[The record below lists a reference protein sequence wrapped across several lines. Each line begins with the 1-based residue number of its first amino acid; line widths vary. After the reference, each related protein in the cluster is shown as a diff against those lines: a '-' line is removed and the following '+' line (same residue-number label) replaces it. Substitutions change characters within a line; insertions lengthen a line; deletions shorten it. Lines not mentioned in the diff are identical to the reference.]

1 MKNRT
6 HSLLRRR
13 IREHLGGSAR
23 LTDKW
28 KEFLEAVGEDYRRGD
43 EDRATVEMSLASAFQ
58 ELLRR
63 DLQLTHDVRER
74 IEIQRA
80 LKENEARFQAL
91 ADSAP
96 VLIWVSGPHGP
107 CTYVNKT
114 WTDFTG
120 RPAEAEIGDGWK
132 DRLHPEDLSAF
143 EAAFEQ
149 AFRAQENFTRE
160 ARLRR
165 RDGEY
170 RWLWMTGIPRK
181 APDGTFQ
188 GFVGTGVDITER
200 RLLELELRAGESRL
214 RRQNETLM
222 DLAGRRSLQRGDDL
236 DAALRE
242 ITEAAARTLEV
253 ERVGIWFFEGQAE
266 RLRCVD
272 VFIRGP
278 NRHEAGAVLAA
289 ADVPSYF
296 KALREERAVA
306 ARDAREDPR
315 TRELAAA
322 RLQPEGI
329 VSTLDAPVRLGGQ
342 VAGVLRHEHMG
353 TPRAWTS
360 EERQFAGSLADLV
373 ALVTEAHERRWAEEA
388 LLKSEERFQ
397 LVARATNDAVWDW
410 DLVTDALW
418 CNAAVGTLFGYARE
432 EIGGTGAWW
441 KSLIHDD
448 DRSAVLGKLEAALAG
463 GEDSWSAEYRMKKA
477 DGTYAFVLDRGT
489 VLRGAD
495 GKAARLIRATTDLTG
510 RRAMEMRLLQ
520 SEKLSAMGQLAAGIA
535 HEINNPLGVILGF
548 AQAVLRRLPAPS
560 PFQKP
565 LQAVER
571 EALRCRALVRDLL
584 TFSRASDA
592 RREEVDINLSVEGAL
607 SLVLAQSKMTKV
619 EVREELGEGLPR
631 FLGNFNQI
639 QQVIINLAANAMDAM
654 PKGGILTVRTELRV
668 ELAGACVCLKISDTG
683 SGIPAE
689 ILPRIFDPFFT
700 TKPVGRGTGLGLSL
714 VHEIVKKHEGFVEV
728 QSRPGF
734 TEFCVKFPAWA
745 GPEAGR
751 KPEGPAPE
759 EGKKE
764 G

>member
-1 MKNRT
+1 
-6 HSLLRRR
+6 L
-13 IREHLGGSAR
+13 SA
-23 LTDKW
+23 KW
-28 KEFLEAVGEDYRRGD
+28 KDFLEAVGEDYRRGD

-58 ELLRR
+58 ELFRR

-74 IEIQRA
+74 IEIQRS

-143 EAAFEQ
+143 EAAFER
-149 AFRAQENFTRE
+149 AFQAQERFTRE

-200 RLLELELRAGESRL
+200 RGLELELRAGESRL

-222 DLAGRRSLQRGDDL
+222 ELAGRRSLQRGDDL
-236 DAALRE
+236 DAALLE

-272 VFIRGP
+272 VFARGP
-278 NRHEAGAVLAA
+278 NRHEGGSVLAA
-289 ADVPSYF
+289 VDFPAYF

-315 TRELAAA
+315 TKELAATH
-322 RLQPEGI
+322 LQPKGI
-329 VSTLDAPVRLGGQ
+329 VSVLDAPVRLGGQ
-342 VAGVLRHEHMG
+342 LVGVLRHEHTG
-353 TPRAWTS
+353 IPRAWTT
-360 EERQFAGSLADLV
+360 EEQQFAGSLADLA

-410 DLVTDALW
+410 DLATDALW
-418 CNAAVGTLFGYARE
+418 CNAAVGTLFGYGQE

-441 KSLIHDD
+441 KSLIHAD
-448 DRSAVLGKLEAALAG
+448 DRSAVVGKLEAALAG
-463 GEDSWSAEYRMKKA
+463 GEDLWSAEYRMKKA

-495 GKAARLIRATTDLTG
+495 GKASRLIRATTDLTG

-548 AQAVLRRLPAPS
+548 AQAVLRRLPSPS
-560 PFQKP
+560 PFYKP
-565 LQAVER
+565 LLAVER
-571 EALRCRALVRDLL
+571 EALRCRALVKDLL
-584 TFSRASDA
+584 TFSRASDE
-592 RREEVDINLSVEGAL
+592 RREEVDMNLCVNGAL

-619 EVREELGEGLPR
+619 EVRRELGQGLPC
-631 FLGNFNQI
+631 FLGNFNQV

-654 PKGGILTVRTELRV
+654 PNGGVLTVRTELRV
-668 ELAGACVCLKISDTG
+668 ELAGACVCLKILDTG

-689 ILPRIFDPFFT
+689 VLPRIFDPFFT
-700 TKPVGRGTGLGLSL
+700 TKPVGLGTGLGLSL
-714 VHEIVKKHEGFVEV
+714 VHEIVKKHDGVVEV

-734 TEFCVKFPAWA
+734 TEFCVKFHAWA
-745 GPEAGR
+745 GPEAWR
-751 KPEGPAPE
+751 KPEGPPSE
-759 EGKKE
+759 EE
-764 G
+764 R